1 MARDYNA
8 HWMTAVSFLDDET
21 FLGAENRMNLF
32 VARRRSDA
40 ATEDERGKLEVRIL
54 IKKQRVH

>member
-1 MARDYNA
+1 
-8 HWMTAVSFLDDET
+8 MTAVSFLDDET